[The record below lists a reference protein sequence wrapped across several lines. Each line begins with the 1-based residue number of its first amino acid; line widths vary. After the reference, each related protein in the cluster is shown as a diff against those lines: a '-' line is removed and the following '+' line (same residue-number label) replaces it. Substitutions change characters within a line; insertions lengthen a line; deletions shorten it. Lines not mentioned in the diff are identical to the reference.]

1 MVKQAL
7 SIQSTNTQ
15 IRMDATNH
23 QLYYP
28 QRPLASTKPS
38 KHTSAS
44 ELPFGIN
51 TIVAMACFTGY
62 NQEDGIIINKSAV

>member
-15 IRMDATNH
+15 IRMDTINH

-28 QRPLASTKPS
+28 QKPLVTTKTS
-38 KHTSAS
+38 KHTSIND
-44 ELPFGIN
+44 LPLGIN